1 MMKRN
6 LVLLALV
13 VMLAIAPL
21 LIHPPGTAEFA
32 GADGQAELV
41 IGEIAPDYVPIGHR
55 YSIAELL
62 NQCPD
67 ESELTCTEHGAS
79 PACAQSWPQARGM
92 AASSADSRGGVPT
105 SPRTVGGAGGGRG
118 ASGGAGGGE
127 GDCMLNV
134 GEDQIG

>member
-41 IGEIAPDYVPIGHR
+41 IGEIAPDYVPWFQPLWEPPSGEIE
-55 YSIAELL
+55 SLL
-62 NQCPD
+62 FA
-67 ESELTCTEHGAS
+67 L
-79 PACAQSWPQARGM
+79 QA
-92 AASSADSRGGVPT
+92 AI
-105 SPRTVGGAGGGRG
+105 GAGLLGYYFGLRRGRRE
-118 ASGGAGGGE
+118 ADPAGDEVAPARADGPRA
-127 GDCMLNV
+127 
-134 GEDQIG
+134 